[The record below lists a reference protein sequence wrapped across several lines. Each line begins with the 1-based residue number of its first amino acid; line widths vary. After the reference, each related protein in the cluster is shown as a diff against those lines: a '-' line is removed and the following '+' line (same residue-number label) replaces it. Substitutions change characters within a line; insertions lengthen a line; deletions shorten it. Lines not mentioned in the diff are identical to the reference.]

1 MQTTLLPPLKKPWQ
15 EKISPFSFGLK
26 PFGECS
32 VIAAAHLKFSMAN
45 HLDDKDLVFQFK
57 NGTNKDLPFTQIMK
71 KYQERLYWHIRRM
84 VVVHED
90 ANDVLQNMF
99 IKVWTSLDNFRE
111 DSQLYTWL
119 YRIATNESLTFLDQ
133 QKRRTTV
140 SLSNDDYDL
149 TDKIAASKHFDPKK
163 LEWKLQLAIQKLPE
177 KQRAVFNLR
186 YYDEMPYAEMSK
198 VLETSE
204 GALKAS
210 YHHAVK
216 KIEDYIL
223 NHY

>member
-1 MQTTLLPPLKKPWQ
+1 MIGFFTFIAQINMAQQFLEDKELLL
-15 EKISPFSFGLK
+15 
-26 PFGECS
+26 
-32 VIAAAHLKFSMAN
+32 
-45 HLDDKDLVFQFK
+45 QFK
-57 NGTNKDLPFTQIMK
+57 EPSTKERAFTVIIK

-84 VVVHED
+84 VVDHED

-99 IKVWTSLDNFRE
+99 IKVWKALDNFRE
-111 DSQLYTWL
+111 DSQLYTWM
-119 YRIATNESLTFLDQ
+119 YRIATNECLTFIEQ
-133 QKRRTTV
+133 QKKRSSV
-140 SLSNDDYDL
+140 SLSNVENGL
-149 TDKIAASKHFDPKK
+149 ANQLKADKNFDSNKI
-163 LEWKLQLAIQKLPE
+163 EWKLQLAMQTLPD

-186 YYDEMPYAEMSK
+186 YYDEMPYEEMSR

-223 NHY
+223 NH